1 MTVAKVFRLRSLVE
15 GDVGI
20 EIEVEGSKLP
30 HTDEHWTVTQDGSLR
45 GEYPTNACEYVL
57 QRPMSL
63 PEANEALAYLAHR
76 YKENKA
82 KVADSPRCGV
92 HVHVNCQ
99 HISLLQLYNFMVMY
113 LIFEDVLVK
122 WCGPTREGNLF
133 CLRAKD
139 AEYLLFVLG
148 RALET
153 KDFRRMFSTDELR
166 YASMNVRSLCTYG
179 SLEFRAMAGTVD
191 MSLIYRWAE
200 MLVGMRERAGQFENP
215 VEMILA
221 TSEGGAE
228 AFVRQ
233 AFSDENASLIMS
245 IEGWEDLIVEGVRR
259 AQEVAYAGEWEDI
272 ASFPKRTVGG
282 LEVSPDWDSDWPTMD
297 L

>member
-1 MTVAKVFRLRSLVE
+1 MTVAKVFHLSRLVE

-20 EIEVEGSKLP
+20 EIEVEGERLP
-30 HTDEHWTVTQDGSLR
+30 HTGEYWNVTHDGSLR
-45 GEYPTNACEYVL
+45 GDGLDRACEYVL

-63 PEANEALAYLAHR
+63 SDAKAALAYLSHQ

-139 AEYLLFVLG
+139 AEYLLHVLCA
-148 RALET
+148 ALED
-153 KDFRRMFSTDELR
+153 KNFRRMFATDELR
-166 YASMNVRSLCTYG
+166 YASMNVRSLVSYG
-179 SLEFRAMAGTVD
+179 SLEFRAMAGTSD

-200 MLVGMRERAGQFENP
+200 MLVQMRDRAGQFENP

-233 AFSDENASLIMS
+233 AFSEENADLIMS
-245 IEGWEDLIVEGVRR
+245 IEGWDEMIVQGVRR

-282 LEVSPDWDSDWPTMD
+282 LEVSPDWDDDFPTMD
-297 L
+297 V